1 MNWPLV
7 KAFSATGLLV
17 VFLAHLWIIKA
28 SALTGLGLWW
38 WKHIIPKASL
48 RGITNQLTSSALSL
62 WQSRFPK
69 FKITSTTSCNYIIWK
84 KKFPKTCIHASFNG
98 KYEDRRIGDF
108 LHDSPY
114 LSNFYFFGYFFGGGC
129 DFCVNFLFY
138 KIKWSLVQYN
148 KRKYNTDRTQ
158 LTFSVGLIKYKHVYL
173 VIEVKSYPCA

>member
-1 MNWPLV
+1 MHWQDWDSGGGSISFQRLHYEALRISSRLV
-7 KAFSATGLLV
+7 RSPYDKADSPNLKLHQQQAATTL
-17 VFLAHLWIIKA
+17 FEK
-28 SALTGLGLWW
+28 
-38 WKHIIPKASL
+38 
-48 RGITNQLTSSALSL
+48 
-62 WQSRFPK
+62 
-69 FKITSTTSCNYIIWK
+69 KI
-84 KKFPKTCIHASFNG
+84 FPKTCIHASFNG